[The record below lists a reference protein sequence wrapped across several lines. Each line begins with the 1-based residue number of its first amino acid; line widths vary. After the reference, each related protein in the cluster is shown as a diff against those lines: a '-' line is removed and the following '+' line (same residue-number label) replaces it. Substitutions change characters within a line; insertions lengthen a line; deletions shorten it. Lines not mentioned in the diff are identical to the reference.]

1 MTYML
6 RLMMICAS
14 PTTFSTIPSR
24 VAAGA
29 IATLLTL
36 SLTNSEAAAPQ
47 PEIAPELAARMA
59 KEKQARRACKLE
71 ICTAFAKPASGA
83 PISCDVTQTWTQQE
97 ILARIVGGNYVWGYG
112 HAQCT
117 VRLSLDRSVIV
128 KAMTE
133 AKAIMTL
140 PEHSFICNVE
150 DKDPNKGQAFS
161 VKIMVTPSVTFED
174 RNAKS
179 LTLAEVKT
187 EGSTVAS
194 AAVASLVT
202 VDKLSGVV
210 SRAAV
215 GEINK
220 FLFEKCKDEGVEI
233 AHK

>member
-1 MTYML
+1 MTHML
-6 RLMMICAS
+6 KTRICAS
-14 PTTFSTIPSR
+14 ATTFSTIPSKL
-24 VAAGA
+24 AAGA

-36 SLTNSEAAAPQ
+36 SLIHSEAAAQ
-47 PEIAPELAARMA
+47 QSEIAPELAARMA
-59 KEKQARRACKLE
+59 KEKEARRACKLE
-71 ICTAFAKPASGA
+71 ICAAFAKPASGA
-83 PISCDVTQTWTQQE
+83 PITCDVTQTWTQEE

-112 HAQCT
+112 HVQCN
-117 VRLSLDRSVIV
+117 VRLSLDRSLIV

-133 AKAIMTL
+133 TKAVMTL
-140 PEHSFICNVE
+140 PEHAFICNVD
-150 DKDPNKGQAFS
+150 DKDPTKGQAFS

-179 LTLAEVKT
+179 LALAQVKT

-202 VDKLSGVV
+202 VDKVSGVI

-215 GEINK
+215 TEINK